1 MPFDISWEDS
11 YWERRREEYD
21 ESEGWT
27 IPVIDVADEEE
38 DEFDWLDEL
47 EEDEE

>member
-1 MPFDISWEDS
+1 MSFDISWEDS
-11 YWERRREEYD
+11 YWERQRERYD
-21 ESEGWT
+21 DGDSWS
-27 IPVIDVADEEE
+27 IQIFDANEEE